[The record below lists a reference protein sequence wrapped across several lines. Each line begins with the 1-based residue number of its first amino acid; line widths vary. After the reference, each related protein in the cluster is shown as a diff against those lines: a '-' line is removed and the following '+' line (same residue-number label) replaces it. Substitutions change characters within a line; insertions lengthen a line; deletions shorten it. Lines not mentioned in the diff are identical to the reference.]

1 MRTNRVLRRG
11 GQYVGMITIGMVML
25 RTDGANAVILH
36 DHHTTEANP
45 GAGTAGSKLACL
57 NVDF

>member
-1 MRTNRVLRRG
+1 
-11 GQYVGMITIGMVML
+11 MITIGMVML